1 MFLSIFEVFPAQG
14 KKDEYLELT
23 DYLKPMLEAIDG
35 FVGTERFESR
45 LRPGWMLANQIWR
58 DEKSVIR
65 WRAHGEHHAIQK
77 KGRFQLFQDYRVRV
91 GEVIFDT
98 DPPQEAP
105 ILEKRFDETEIGESK
120 MATFTEIIPEKG
132 ANLAVEIDLLPSGLG
147 LDLGNN
153 AIVEH
158 DVLDSI
164 NNPGALGLVVA
175 WKNAEAAGAW
185 LPKKI
190 DGVATLHHRRIRIVR
205 QYGRF
210 DRREAPQFYPDVKGG
225 ETKHPEPAQ

>member
-1 MFLSIFEVFPAQG
+1 MFLSIFEVFPAKG

-35 FVGTERFESR
+35 FIGTERFESR

-65 WRAHGEHHAIQK
+65 WRTHGEHHAIQK
-77 KGRFQLFQDYRVRV
+77 RGRFELFQDYRVRV
-91 GEVIFDT
+91 GEVTFDS
-98 DPPQEAP
+98 DPPREAP
-105 ILEKRFDETEIGESK
+105 ILEKRFDETEIGASK

-132 ANLAVEIDLLPSGLG
+132 ANLGAQIDLLPSRLG
-147 LDLGNN
+147 LDLSNA

-164 NNPGALGLVVA
+164 NNPEALGLVVA
-175 WKNAEAAGAW
+175 WKSAEAASAW
-185 LPKKI
+185 LPKKA
-190 DGVATLHHRRIRIVR
+190 DGVATLHHRRIRVVR
-205 QYGRF
+205 EYGRF
-210 DRREAPQFYPDVKGG
+210 DRREAPQFYPDVKGA
-225 ETKHPEPAQ
+225 ETKHPEPAH

>member
-1 MFLSIFEVFPAQG
+1 VSG
-14 KKDEYLELT
+14 
-23 DYLKPMLEAIDG
+23 
-35 FVGTERFESR
+35 S
-45 LRPGWMLANQIWR
+45 
-58 DEKSVIR
+58 
-65 WRAHGEHHAIQK
+65 
-77 KGRFQLFQDYRVRV
+77 

-147 LDLGNN
+147 LDLGNT

>member
-1 MFLSIFEVFPAQG
+1 MFLSIFEVLPAPG
-14 KKDEYLELT
+14 KKAEYLELT

-65 WRAHGEHHAIQK
+65 WRTHGEHHAIQK

-91 GEVIFDT
+91 GEVTFDT
-98 DPPQEAP
+98 DPPAEAP
-105 ILEKRFDETEIGESK
+105 ILENRFDETEVGESK
-120 MATFTEIIPEKG
+120 MATFTEIVPEKG
-132 ANLAVEIDLLPSGLG
+132 TDLATETNLLPSRLG
-147 LDLGNN
+147 LDPSDI
-153 AIVEH
+153 AVVDH

-164 NNPGALGLVVA
+164 NNPGGLGLVVA
-175 WKNAEAAGAW
+175 WKSAKAASGW
-185 LPKKI
+185 LPKKT
-190 DGVATLHHRRIRIVR
+190 DGIAALHHRRIRVVR
-205 QYGRF
+205 EYGRL

-225 ETKHPEPAQ
+225 ETKQTEPAH

>member
-45 LRPGWMLANQIWR
+45 LRPGWMPANQIWR

-91 GEVIFDT
+91 GRGH
-98 DPPQEAP
+98 
-105 ILEKRFDETEIGESK
+105 LR
-120 MATFTEIIPEKG
+120 
-132 ANLAVEIDLLPSGLG
+132 
-147 LDLGNN
+147 
-153 AIVEH
+153 H
-158 DVLDSI
+158 
-164 NNPGALGLVVA
+164 
-175 WKNAEAAGAW
+175 
-185 LPKKI
+185 
-190 DGVATLHHRRIRIVR
+190 
-205 QYGRF
+205 
-210 DRREAPQFYPDVKGG
+210 
-225 ETKHPEPAQ
+225 

>member
-1 MFLSIFEVFPAQG
+1 MFLSIFEVLPAKG
-14 KKDEYLELT
+14 RKDEYLELT

-35 FVGTERFESR
+35 FIGTERFESR

-65 WRAHGEHHAIQK
+65 WRTHGEHHAIQK

-91 GEVIFDT
+91 GEVTFDT

-105 ILEKRFDETEIGESK
+105 IREKRFDETEIGESK
-120 MATFTEIIPEKG
+120 MATFTEVIPQKG
-132 ANLAVEIDLLPSGLG
+132 ANLAAEIDLPSRLG
-147 LDLGNN
+147 LDLSDA

-185 LPKKI
+185 SPNKS
-190 DGVATLHHRRIRIVR
+190 DGVATLHHRRIRVVR

-210 DRREAPQFYPDVKGG
+210 DRREAPLFYPDVKGA
-225 ETKHPEPAQ
+225 ETKHPEPAH